1 MAAFVSLWAAFMLQV
16 FKRHTARVRQI
27 WGVTSD
33 EEPIVQINPDWDY
46 ESKRENCGFFVNIC
60 TVLYI
65 FLYVGAIFGVLAWQ
79 FQLDESDPLY
89 SYSSLILVAVTM
101 HLQSSFFHFIIHHPL
116 FSCMHWAVSDA
127 PSGVKIKSLYRL

>member
-1 MAAFVSLWAAFMLQV
+1 M
-16 FKRHTARVRQI
+16 
-27 WGVTSD
+27 
-33 EEPIVQINPDWDY
+33 QINPDWDY

-116 FSCMHWAVSDA
+116 FSVCTGQSAMH
-127 PSGVKIKSLYRL
+127 LQE